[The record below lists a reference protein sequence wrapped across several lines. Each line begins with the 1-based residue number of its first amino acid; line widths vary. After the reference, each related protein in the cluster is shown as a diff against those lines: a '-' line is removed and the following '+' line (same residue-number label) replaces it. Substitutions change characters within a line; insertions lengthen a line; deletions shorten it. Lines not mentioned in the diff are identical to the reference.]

1 MLVAMSHA
9 DSTLSTGRSPRR
21 CVVTGGGTGIGRAVA
36 RRLAADGDSV
46 VIVGRREDVLRSTAA
61 EINTAVGADVVT
73 FETADLQDPAAVEAL
88 AGRLSRPGPVHVL
101 VANAGGTATATGDDL
116 ASYAQLWMDNYR
128 RNVLT
133 AVLITEALLPH
144 IARPGGR
151 IVAMSS
157 VSALK
162 GSGSY
167 GAAKGALNTWVT
179 GLAGELAAEG
189 ITVNSVAPGFVPDT
203 GFWDGK
209 REGEFFASRVSIIPA
224 GRPGTPE
231 EVAEAVA
238 YLASP
243 AAGFTTGQV
252 LSVNGGTVLARA

>member
-1 MLVAMSHA
+1 MSDTA
-9 DSTLSTGRSPRR
+9 SSQSTGPSVRR
-21 CVVTGGGTGIGRAVA
+21 CVVTGGGTGLGRAIA
-36 RRLAADGDSV
+36 RRLADNGDSV
-46 VIVGRREDVLRSTAA
+46 VIVGRREDVLRSTVA
-61 EINTAVGADVVT
+61 EVNTAVGADLVS
-73 FETADLQDPAAVEAL
+73 FQAADLQDPAAVESL
-88 AGRLSRPGPVHVL
+88 VDRLVEGGPVDVL

-116 ASYAQLWMDNYR
+116 ASYAQLWMDSYR
-128 RNVLT
+128 LNVLT

-151 IVAMSS
+151 IIAMSS

-162 GSGSY
+162 GAGSY
-167 GAAKGALNTWVT
+167 GAAKGALNTWMT
-179 GLAGELAAEG
+179 DLARAHAAEG
-189 ITVNSVAPGFVPDT
+189 ITVNAVAPGFVPDT

-238 YLASP
+238 YLSSP
-243 AAGFTTGQV
+243 MAGFTTGQV
-252 LSVNGGTVLARA
+252 LSVNGGTVIARS